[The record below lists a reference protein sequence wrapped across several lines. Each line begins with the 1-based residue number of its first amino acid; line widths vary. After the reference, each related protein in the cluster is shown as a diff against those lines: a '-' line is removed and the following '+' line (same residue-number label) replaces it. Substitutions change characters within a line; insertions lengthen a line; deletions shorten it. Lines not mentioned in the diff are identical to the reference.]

1 MVCPKVCSKKYWGLT
16 KMAVDRSQFINQIEA
31 GLKANK
37 DFTKFYISI
46 KKNQKIIQKV
56 IDYSNKQ
63 WDKKTR
69 ISQAKTTLLNERN
82 KEYNNNLNFTEN
94 SPLNII
100 ADIYFDFLPDTTW
113 TKKRI
118 ASYNLYCRQAL
129 GKMKIKDIKKV
140 HIDSLRKS
148 METKGH
154 KKQTENGCKPRT
166 IIQVLS
172 KVLKPIL
179 EYALSNDVIQKI
191 PQVEAPKIDKKDRK
205 KKVVKASEK
214 FVTLFKTIMT
224 LYADD
229 PFYRALFLFAWYGRR
244 WNEIRTLEWSD
255 IDFKENSYT
264 IRDINNKIGEDQ
276 TYDLP
281 FHINEA
287 LQNIQDNNQGAVF
300 KSPVTGGL
308 LHPPKKQLAKIKK
321 IADIPELTMHYFRHI
336 LVSAMGEAGTA
347 STVLSASLG
356 HTNLKTVN
364 DYYLSANHT
373 KASQEANKAIAN
385 LTNNN

>member
-1 MVCPKVCSKKYWGLT
+1 
-16 KMAVDRSQFINQIEA
+16 MAVDRSQFINQIEK

-37 DFTKFYISI
+37 DYTKFYMNFKRD
-46 KKNQKIIQKV
+46 KKVVQRV
-56 IDYSNKQ
+56 LDYSHKQ
-63 WDKKTR
+63 WDKRTR
-69 ISQAKTTLLNERN
+69 TTKAKMEFINEKN
-82 KEYNNNLNFTEN
+82 KEPSQNINFTEN

-100 ADIYFDFLPDTTW
+100 ADTYFSFLPDTTW

-118 ASYNLYCRQAL
+118 ASYNLYCRPSL

-172 KVLKPIL
+172 KILKPIL
-179 EYALSNDVIQKI
+179 EYAHSNDTIQKV

-214 FVTLFKTIMT
+214 FIVLFKAIMT
-224 LYADD
+224 LYEHD
-229 PFYRALFLFAWYGRR
+229 PFYRSLFLFAWYGRR

-255 IDFKENSYT
+255 IDFNENSYT

-281 FHINEA
+281 FHIKEA
-287 LQNIQDNNQGAVF
+287 LQGIQDNNKGIVF

-308 LHPPKKQLAKIKK
+308 LYPPKKQLAKIRK
-321 IADIPELTMHYFRHI
+321 IADISELTMHYFRHI

-373 KASQEANKAIAN
+373 KASQEANTTIEMITSNALSEKK
-385 LTNNN
+385 